1 MLYMVKSLLFF
12 LYCDKS
18 TACPLS
24 ASIQKALR
32 TRCLLSLSA
41 VMAASCVFSK
51 FHMRGTLLKN
61 PQKVE
66 RFLNRTVRTV
76 ASAQSEV
83 FQAGERLFFLF
94 FCLFYV
100 DWLMYNYPASSCLV

>member
-1 MLYMVKSLLFF
+1 M
-12 LYCDKS
+12 
-18 TACPLS
+18 
-24 ASIQKALR
+24 
-32 TRCLLSLSA
+32 
-41 VMAASCVFSK
+41 FSK

-94 FCLFYV
+94 FVFFYV
-100 DWLMYNYPASSCLV
+100 EMLMYNYPANSGLV

>member
-1 MLYMVKSLLFF
+1 MLYVVKSF
-12 LYCDKS
+12 LYFLILRQKYCLS
-18 TACPLS
+18 PLS
-24 ASIQKALR
+24 FHTESIAHAL
-32 TRCLLSLSA
+32 LLSLWA

-51 FHMRGTLLKN
+51 LHMRRTLLKN

-83 FQAGERLFFLF
+83 FQAGERLLFVFFLF
-94 FCLFYV
+94 VLRGLAYV
-100 DWLMYNYPASSCLV
+100 